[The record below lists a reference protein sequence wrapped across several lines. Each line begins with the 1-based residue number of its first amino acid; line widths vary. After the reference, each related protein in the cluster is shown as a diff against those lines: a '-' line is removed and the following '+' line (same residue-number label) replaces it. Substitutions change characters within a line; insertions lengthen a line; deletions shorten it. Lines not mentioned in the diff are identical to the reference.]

1 MVKPQIHKE
10 DSKIEGDDMKETE
23 EQNKLEPAPYEDP
36 KVYFLKILLKN
47 LPTGNYKSEK
57 WEELF
62 NLLTTLIKM
71 IPTLF
76 TWSDPYAAQ
85 NEGEDIDAA
94 NIFSANSILN
104 NCINE
109 INSRPTLEERHSDYE
124 DKVLGGYMSLAIAIL
139 QICPQLKK
147 YIGDS
152 KGLNFTKKLFD
163 YLFELPKIENKEAN
177 LPKWKSKTTRKKAF
191 NLLLW
196 LCQSSEEVG
205 SSKHHANENYSTLF
219 KELYLYHREMDEVEH
234 GTKINMENFDSDVGL
249 RSTSGFSGLK
259 NFGATWYM
267 NSVIQQLFMI
277 PDFRY
282 GVLSSE
288 VKLGKD
294 IFIINLDDKASSTL
308 FQLQLTFA
316 NLQESEKKYYSP
328 RDFTKTIRI
337 EGGPV
342 DVRRQQDAQEFFN
355 VLSDNLENEL
365 KETVN
370 EKLLKEIFGGEI
382 CSEIKSLEDEYEYV
396 SQTIEPFF
404 SVQLDIKN
412 KKSIQEALD
421 FYIKPDILEGDN
433 KYYCEKYDKKIKVH
447 KRAFIN
453 KASNTLIINLKRFE
467 FDFNTLQKYKVN
479 DYWEFPMELNIKP
492 WTKEGI
498 EEKEKKKQKQK
509 EKSDYDSEDGIQDN
523 ENEAKKNDEEEKK
536 KIIEEAEED
545 KEDQSNKEE
554 NDDKLYEYEAVGV
567 VVHSGGAEGGHYYSY
582 IKDRTKGKWFEF
594 NDTQVKPF
602 DLKDLAE
609 ETFGGE
615 GKGGNLLG
623 NNNDYIGD
631 PIFSKCRNAYF
642 IIYQRKYPQ
651 PLPSAQIVDQNHE
664 YSKGIPKSI
673 YQHIWDENMLFMKRM
688 YFFDS
693 EYLDFIRDFLALNSF
708 ERKLYIDHSPLTKQ
722 LKAQK
727 EAAELLN
734 VTHDKY
740 KTQISLQ
747 SINIFNDREDLNF
760 DDRNAGNQNMDVDAE
775 TDFNKNKPDDSWFKN
790 NNFVEDENTI
800 IVDIK
805 DCDSESIEKAKALL
819 RKSKNYDK
827 EKDSHENM
835 IQALNSNPAFYLIK
849 FSTLFALKIKEQIKD
864 SLSFISL
871 LQQLNWMFEM
881 HADGCLW
888 LLKYLT
894 FNKKMIVEHLLKNKS
909 EEERENFR
917 ALLIT
922 AICLVAKH
930 EEKEIYDKEWND
942 CLKTDIIVE
951 YNEERDVFYAKQV
964 PISAL
969 IRFMKVFFEEMLE
982 DARENWK
989 TYEDYFQVLFYFARL
1004 GYIETKYLVK
1014 SSGIFKLLDFVMN
1027 NSPPFHHIMNRK

>member
-1 MVKPQIHKE
+1 MKDLE
-10 DSKIEGDDMKETE
+10 DQSKTE
-23 EQNKLEPAPYEDP
+23 LAPYEDP

-71 IPTLF
+71 TPALF
-76 TWSDPYAAQ
+76 TWIDPYAVQ

-104 NCINE
+104 SCINE
-109 INSRPTLEERHSDYE
+109 INNRPTLEERHSDYE
-124 DKVLGGYMSLAIAIL
+124 DKVLGGYLSLAIAIL
-139 QICPQLKK
+139 QICPQLKR
-147 YIGDS
+147 YIGDPVN
-152 KGLNFTKKLFD
+152 GLNFTKKLFD

-177 LPKWKSKTTRKKAF
+177 LPKCKSKMTRKKAF
-191 NLLLW
+191 SLLLC
-196 LCQSSEEVG
+196 LCQSYEELG
-205 SSKHHANENYSTLF
+205 LSKHHANENYFILF
-219 KELYLYHREMDEVEH
+219 KELYLYHQEMSEIEH
-234 GTKINMENFDSDVGL
+234 CTKINMENFDSDVGL

-259 NFGATWYM
+259 NFGATCYM

-277 PDFRY
+277 PDLRY

-288 VKLGKD
+288 VRWGKALY
-294 IFIINLDDKASSTL
+294 ITANVEEKSFSTL

-328 RDFTKTIRI
+328 RDFTKTIWI

-355 VLSDNLENEL
+355 ILSDNLENEL
-365 KETVN
+365 KGTVN

-382 CSEIKSLEDEYEYV
+382 WSEIKSLEEEYEYV
-396 SQTIEPFF
+396 SQTVEPFF

-479 DYWEFPMELNIKP
+479 DYCEFPMELNIKP

-498 EEKEKKKQKQK
+498 EEREKLKQKQK
-509 EKSDYDSEDGIQDN
+509 EKSDFDSDDGIQDN
-523 ENEAKKNDEEEKK
+523 DNEGKKNEEEKK
-536 KIIEEAEED
+536 KIIEDAEED

-615 GKGGNLLG
+615 GKGGNFG
-623 NNNDYIGD
+623 NNDFVGD
-631 PIFSKCRNAYF
+631 PVFSKCRNAYF
-642 IIYQRKYPQ
+642 IIYQRKYPL
-651 PLPSAQIVDQNHE
+651 PLPTAQIVDPNHE

-708 ERKLYIDHSPLTKQ
+708 ERKLYINHSPLTKQ

-727 EAAELLN
+727 EAAEILGI
-734 VTHDKY
+734 THDIFR
-740 KTQISLQ
+740 TQISIQ
-747 SINIFNDREDLNF
+747 SISMFNDRDDDNFEDK
-760 DDRNAGNQNMDVDAE
+760 NADEQNMEVDIV
-775 TDFNKNKPDDSWFKN
+775 TDFTKAKPDDSSFKN
-790 NNFVEDENTI
+790 NNLIDDENTI
-800 IVDIK
+800 LVDLK
-805 DCDSESIEKAKALL
+805 DWDPESIKKAKDLL
-819 RKSKNYDK
+819 KKSKNYEK
-827 EKDSHENM
+827 EKDSHEKLSES
-835 IQALNSNPAFYLIK
+835 LNSNPAFYLIK
-849 FSTLFALKIKEQIKD
+849 FSTLFALKIREQIKD

-871 LQQLNWMFEM
+871 LQQLNSMFEM

-894 FNKKMIVEHLLKNKS
+894 FNKSMIVEHLLKNKS

-922 AICLVAKH
+922 AICLVAKN
-930 EEKEIYDKEWND
+930 EEKEIYDKESND

-951 YNEERDVFYAKQV
+951 YNQERDVFYARQV
-964 PISAL
+964 PTSAL

-1004 GYIETKYLVK
+1004 GNIETKYLVK
-1014 SSGIFKLLDFVMN
+1014 SSGIFKLLDFIMN
-1027 NSPPFHHIMNRK
+1027 NSPPFHHMMNRK